1 MGCNRV
7 RRKLGA
13 SGLESF
19 LHITFLWLHLLGV
32 ALWVGPQ
39 VFLAVAWGPASRQI
53 ADLPT
58 RVAAM
63 KTMTRRFGYL
73 GGVGLA
79 LIIVAG
85 TYLVFTWRDYYAIP
99 GDTEFTSLRF
109 GVWFIVKM
117 NVLVLML
124 VVVGLHIV
132 WAGPKQLRL
141 YEAMARGE
149 PVDEAALRRVR
160 AVSMTLSLL
169 GLLLSL
175 VMMVM
180 GVMIG
185 TSEWSFQEV

>member
-1 MGCNRV
+1 M
-7 RRKLGA
+7 A

-39 VFLAVAWGPASRQI
+39 VFLAVAWVPASRQI

-73 GGVGLA
+73 GGVGIG
-79 LIIVAG
+79 LIVVAG
-85 TYLVFTWRDYYAIP
+85 SYLIATWRDFYAIP
-99 GDTEFTSLRF
+99 EDASFLSLRF
-109 GVWFIVKM
+109 GLWFTVKM
-117 NVLVLML
+117 VVLVVML
-124 VVVGLHIV
+124 AVVGLHMG

-169 GLLLSL
+169 GLALTLAI
-175 VMMVM
+175 MVM

-185 TSEWSFQEV
+185 TGSWSFQEV